1 MSRSDIVEEIND
13 LDIKIAKTQKRIQEK
28 QLKLERLTEKRV
40 AKETGQSSQTPSSPE
55 DLVISKPKILDQ
67 GIQKIESA
75 YKASNPYYVP
85 EAHKCYVIFAGPKAG
100 VYREWSTVQ
109 PLVSVDIIQPKVSKV
124 PTFADKAKMPASPVV
139 NRAFARFNKIKAINP
154 DDHEFIPLETFDH
167 YYALA
172 ESTCSDEQNHFFI
185 SETKGFR
192 LFNVTIGASPKF
204 VQTLFYCGLLNAAY
218 PSPNLKEIS
227 LLPPKIL
234 VAVKH
239 YRQKIAYNQSA
250 LKTAKG

>member
-13 LDIKIAKTQKRIQEK
+13 LDIKIAKTHKRIQEK

-109 PLVSVDIIQPKVSKV
+109 PLVSATLNFPGWQESSECSPLLEEHVSILSSSGQK
-124 PTFADKAKMPASPVV
+124 S
-139 NRAFARFNKIKAINP
+139 
-154 DDHEFIPLETFDH
+154 HLWSS
-167 YYALA
+167 LA
-172 ESTCSDEQNHFFI
+172 
-185 SETKGFR
+185 
-192 LFNVTIGASPKF
+192 
-204 VQTLFYCGLLNAAY
+204 
-218 PSPNLKEIS
+218 
-227 LLPPKIL
+227 
-234 VAVKH
+234 
-239 YRQKIAYNQSA
+239 
-250 LKTAKG
+250 